1 MLADQPIQGTR
12 TKTMRKLIFLIG
24 IFALILTFQAHAT
37 VVRSMNLEEI
47 VADAQYVVK
56 VKVLEKST
64 EDESGRIVTYW
75 TFAVL
80 DWIKGSPTADNELVI
95 KQIGQGQF
103 TVDGYSINQNLFFPE
118 YEVGK
123 TYLLF
128 LPEAHSET
136 GMLAPVGL
144 HQGVFEVR
152 EVDGQDYVPQL
163 TQRVRSLK
171 ARLPQNKKFR
181 TLGRN
186 LDAASKNPSYSN
198 FKSMIE
204 SVGGK

>member
-1 MLADQPIQGTR
+1 
-12 TKTMRKLIFLIG
+12 MRKLIFLIG
-24 IFALILTFQAHAT
+24 IFALTLTFQAQAT

-47 VADAQYVVK
+47 VADAQYIVK
-56 VKVLEKST
+56 AKVLEKST
-64 EDESGRIVTYW
+64 EDEDGRIVTYW
-75 TFAVL
+75 TLEVL
-80 DWIKGSPTADNELVI
+80 DWIKGTPTANNELVI

-103 TVDGYSINQNLFFPE
+103 TVDGYNINQNLFFPE

-123 TYLLF
+123 TYVLF
-128 LPEAHSET
+128 LPEAHHQT

-152 EVDGQDYVPQL
+152 EVDGQDHVPQL
-163 TQRVRSLK
+163 AQRIRSLK
-171 ARLPQNKKFR
+171 ARLPQNTKFKM
-181 TLGRN
+181 LGRN

-204 SVGGK
+204 SIGDK